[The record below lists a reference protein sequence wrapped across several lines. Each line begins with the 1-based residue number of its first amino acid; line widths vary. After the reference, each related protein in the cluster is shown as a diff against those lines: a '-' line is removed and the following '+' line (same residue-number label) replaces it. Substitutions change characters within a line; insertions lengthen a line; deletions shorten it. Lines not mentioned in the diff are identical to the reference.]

1 MTKSGKNAKKD
12 AKSVGKHAKKVPIG
26 PILGVILAHMRAI
39 PAVMEVAVENNNGVN
54 MMSIEEEK
62 PLCLSAKALYEKLE
76 KFMVSKGG
84 NLLPSVK
91 LKGKGG
97 GYYYSASDKS
107 FIYMDRN
114 AELYLLPWKRDEK
127 GRLYLYSPYTF
138 KQGVIILAEEDEII
152 LIGFN

>member
-1 MTKSGKNAKKD
+1 
-12 AKSVGKHAKKVPIG
+12 
-26 PILGVILAHMRAI
+26 
-39 PAVMEVAVENNNGVN
+39 MEPPVENKNGAN
-54 MMSIEEEK
+54 MMSLDEEL
-62 PLCLSAKALYEKLE
+62 PLSITAKALYENLQ
-76 KFMVSKGG
+76 KFMKSKSG

-107 FIYMDRN
+107 FVYMDRG

-138 KQGVIILAEEDEII
+138 KQGIIILVEEDDII
-152 LIGFN
+152 LLGFN

>member
-1 MTKSGKNAKKD
+1 M
-12 AKSVGKHAKKVPIG
+12 
-26 PILGVILAHMRAI
+26 PILGVILAHMRMI
-39 PAVMEVAVENNNGVN
+39 PVVMENNNGVN
-54 MMSIEEEK
+54 MMSIEVEK

-76 KFMVSKGG
+76 KLMVSKGG